1 VRTAL
6 LGRPLDRVGVVL
18 RQALAAGHDEMHPHV
33 LPLLADTGVVRAA
46 HACGVAVVPWT
57 VNRRREVRRL
67 AKAGVDGVITD
78 VPALV
83 RAAPVASPA
92 VA

>member
-1 VRTAL
+1 
-6 LGRPLDRVGVVL
+6 
-18 RQALAAGHDEMHPHV
+18 M
-33 LPLLADTGVVRAA
+33 LPLLADLHIVEAA

-67 AKAGVDGVITD
+67 ARAGVDGVITD

-83 RAAPVASPA
+83 RATLVASPA
-92 VA
+92 AA